1 MSASGSGEAAPAW
14 PPGPHECCL
23 DRSWID
29 YNGHL
34 RDGYYVVIASA
45 SIDALM
51 DDLGMD
57 ESYRRDT
64 RCTLYTLEVH
74 VRFLR
79 EIKGD
84 ARLRIDRY
92 PAAFD
97 AKRLRL
103 LLAMRPAAA
112 DEIAAV
118 VDVML
123 MHVHQGA
130 DVRGAP
136 FPPAI
141 LERLAA
147 WHALGVPDEVR
158 SLGSRTLAL
167 PGPSRP

>member
-1 MSASGSGEAAPAW
+1 MVSDVGIEALGHQEIAIDPA
-14 PPGPHECCL
+14 
-23 DRSWID
+23 WID

-34 RDGYYVVIASA
+34 RDGYYVLIASA

-51 DDLGMD
+51 DDLDMD

-64 RCTLYTLEVH
+64 QCTLYTLEVH
-74 VRFLR
+74 VRYLR

-84 ARLRIDRY
+84 ARLCIDRY
-92 PAAFD
+92 PAGFD

-103 LLAMRPAAA
+103 LLTLRPAGA

-130 DVRGAP
+130 EVRGAP
-136 FPPAI
+136 FPPGI
-141 LERLAA
+141 QQRLAA
-147 WHALGVPDEVR
+147 WQALGVPEAVL
-158 SLGSRTLAL
+158 SLGSRPMAL
-167 PGPSRP
+167 SGTSRP

>member
-1 MSASGSGEAAPAW
+1 VNADETLKALGHQECAVDPA
-14 PPGPHECCL
+14 
-23 DRSWID
+23 WID

-34 RDGYYVVIASA
+34 RDGYYVLIASA

-51 DDLGMD
+51 DDLGID

-84 ARLRIDRY
+84 ACLCIDRY
-92 PAAFD
+92 PAGFD

-103 LLAMRPAAA
+103 LLALRSAGA

-123 MHVHQGA
+123 MHVQQGA

-136 FPPAI
+136 FPAAI
-141 LERLAA
+141 HGRLAA
-147 WHALGVPDEVR
+147 WHALGVPDGIL
-158 SLGSRTLAL
+158 SLGSRPLAL
-167 PGPSRP
+167 PYPSRP

>member
-1 MSASGSGEAAPAW
+1 VNADVIIEAL
-14 PPGPHECCL
+14 GHQECAL
-23 DRSWID
+23 DPTWID

-34 RDGYYVVIASA
+34 RDGYYVLIASA

-57 ESYRRDT
+57 ETYRRDT

-79 EIKGD
+79 EIKGN
-84 ARLRIDRY
+84 ARLCIDRY
-92 PAAFD
+92 PAGFD

-103 LLAMRPAAA
+103 LLALRSAGA

-123 MHVHQGA
+123 MHVQQGA

-141 LERLAA
+141 HGRLAA
-147 WHALGVPDEVR
+147 WHALGVPDEIL
-158 SLGSRTLAL
+158 SQGSRPLAL
-167 PGPSRP
+167 SGPSRP

>member
-1 MSASGSGEAAPAW
+1 MNADEIIATLGHQECAIDPA
-14 PPGPHECCL
+14 
-23 DRSWID
+23 WID

-34 RDGYYVVIASA
+34 RDGYYVLIASA

-64 RCTLYTLEVH
+64 RCTLYTLEIH

-79 EIKGD
+79 EIRGD

-103 LLAMRPAAA
+103 LLAMRPSGAR
-112 DEIAAV
+112 EIAAV

-123 MHVHQGA
+123 MHVQQGA

-141 LERLAA
+141 HRRLAA

-158 SLGSRTLAL
+158 SLGSRELAL